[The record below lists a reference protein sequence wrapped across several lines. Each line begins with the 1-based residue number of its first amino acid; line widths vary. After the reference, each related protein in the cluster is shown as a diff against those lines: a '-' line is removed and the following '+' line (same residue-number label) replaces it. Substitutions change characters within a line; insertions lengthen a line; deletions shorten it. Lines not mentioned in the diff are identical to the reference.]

1 VKTKKQRFFST
12 TLTVQVPTKH
22 FVVVVNFILL
32 LSLIS
37 LRISLGISITF
48 ETSRQFQQFSFTW
61 NSNNVF
67 FSTFSSQKRQGA
79 ATRLVCRSFLYRNGM
94 ASFENGGSFL
104 KITLSIYVNTGL
116 IINQLIYKFYF

>member
-22 FVVVVNFILL
+22 FVVVVNFISL

-48 ETSRQFQQFSFTW
+48 ETSRLFQQFSFTW

-67 FSTFSSQKRQGA
+67 FQ
-79 ATRLVCRSFLYRNGM
+79 SFQVKNDKAPPHGLFVGLSCIEMEWLPFRM
-94 ASFENGGSFL
+94 AVLF
-104 KITLSIYVNTGL
+104 
-116 IINQLIYKFYF
+116 